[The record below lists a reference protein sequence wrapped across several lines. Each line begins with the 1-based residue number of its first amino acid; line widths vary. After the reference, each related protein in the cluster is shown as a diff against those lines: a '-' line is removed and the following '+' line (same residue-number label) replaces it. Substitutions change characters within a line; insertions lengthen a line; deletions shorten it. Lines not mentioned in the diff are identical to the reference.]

1 MVFYAID
8 KIKGHWRGDNKRIK
22 VSQNET
28 KWIFQLDTL
37 QPTGMNINVDLNCFL
52 TNF

>member
-1 MVFYAID
+1 MNFYAID
-8 KIKGHWRGDNKRIK
+8 KIKGHWRGENKRIK

-28 KWIFQLDTL
+28 KWILNLYTL
-37 QPTGMNINVDLNCFL
+37 QPAGLNIDLDLNCIL